1 MVYALK
7 NMASV
12 DPLLQDPASI
22 ALPGIGRALVA
33 AGKLGQRSA
42 EELYRKALAD
52 KSSFIAELVG
62 GGAVSPADLAHTLSA
77 ALALLVVRL
86 FCVVGGLRSQ
96 AA

>member
-12 DPLLQDPASI
+12 DPLVQESNSI

-42 EELYRKALAD
+42 EDLYRKALAA

-62 GGAVSPADLAHTLSA
+62 SGAVFAQDADGCLQHA
-77 ALALLVVRL
+77 
-86 FCVVGGLRSQ
+86 GL
-96 AA
+96 